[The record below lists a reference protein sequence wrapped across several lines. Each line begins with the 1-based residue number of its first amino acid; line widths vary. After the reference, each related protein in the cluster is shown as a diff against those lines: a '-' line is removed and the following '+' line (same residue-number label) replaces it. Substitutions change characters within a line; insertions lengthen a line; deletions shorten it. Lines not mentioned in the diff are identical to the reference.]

1 MSQIRTVAIVG
12 GTHGNEVTGIYLLK
26 KWQKDVSPVTRASFS
41 TELVHGNPRAHKY
54 NVRYCDQD
62 LNRQFALKDLNN
74 PHLAGNEQSR
84 AKALNQQ
91 LGPKGANPRV
101 DFIIDLHTTTSNMG
115 TTLLI
120 ERQHPLYYQLAAY
133 VKQRMPH
140 CIIIRDEDDMA
151 EEDNYLLCTLGRFGV
166 IVEVGPTPQG
176 VLKQQVFEESE
187 QLTLVILDFIEHYNN
202 GTLPAL
208 PATVE
213 AYHYVGSLKLPTN
226 DVGERTA
233 MVHSHVDGKDFQP
246 LNPGDPLFAGFDGS
260 VIAYK
265 GEQTVYPAF
274 VNEAA
279 YYDSN
284 GALSLH
290 EKVVLKVEPR

>member
-1 MSQIRTVAIVG
+1 MAPIRTVAIVG

-26 KWQKDVSPVTRASFS
+26 KWQRDVSPVTRASFA
-41 TELVHGNPRAHKY
+41 TELVHANPRAHKY

-62 LNRQFALKDLNN
+62 LNRQFASRDLNN

-84 AKALNQQ
+84 AKALNVQ
-91 LGPKGANPRV
+91 LGPKGPNPRV
-101 DFIIDLHTTTSNMG
+101 DFVIDLHTTTSNMG

-120 ERQHPLYYQLAAY
+120 ERKHPLYYQLAAY
-133 VKQRMPH
+133 VLQRMPET
-140 CIIIRDEDDMA
+140 IIVRDEDDMDDD
-151 EEDNYLLCTLGRFGV
+151 DNYLLCTLGRFGV

-176 VLKQQVFEESE
+176 VLKQQVFEQSE
-187 QLTLVILDFIEHYNN
+187 KLTLVILDFIEHYNS
-202 GTLPAL
+202 GTLPPL
-208 PATVE
+208 PATIP
-213 AYHYVGSLKLPTN
+213 AYHYIGSLKLPTN

-233 MVHSHVDGKDFQP
+233 MVHSHVDDKDFSP

-260 VIAYK
+260 VIHYQ
-265 GEQTVYPAF
+265 GETTVYPAF

-279 YYDSN
+279 YYDNN

-290 EKVVLKVEPR
+290 EKVTLEVPPL